1 MKRIEISEKKK
12 KNLLVLGVA
21 FVVLFLTY
29 SVFLNHSF
37 TSDHV
42 NTYFYYPEGYKAI
55 PPLNPFYYIKT
66 TLGLTAIPMWI
77 NYFFA
82 MIGITKDTHQYIL
95 QLFAMLLIA
104 YAVRLLF
111 AFYESFFPEKEKKVV
126 LLVILLLAFINP
138 YFCEVFVYVGY
149 DKIFGIIAAIFGS
162 ILFSKKRY
170 IWSFVCVLLAVTGY
184 QIYYV
189 LFLAYTGTWIFLN
202 AKGKFQKEAVWNY
215 IKMYLVML
223 VPTLMIVFA
232 YVLYSVGNVGS
243 YVGKAIALGSNLMER
258 MECVR
263 RRYHELM
270 VTQQGLLPRYF
281 LAICFVVMVIL
292 CLLFLKEKK
301 VKDIL
306 FTIFH
311 AICLSLYPVTI
322 YFVATNAS
330 FSGRIIWCVFAGLS
344 GIGLVALQKVDL
356 KNWTGKVMGTILVL
370 IYCINIYS
378 VSSTITNFYI
388 SNALDSQIVGQVV
401 AQIENYE
408 RDTGISVQKIAAA
421 ANRNSKC
428 SYPQVGFL
436 GMDYSNED
444 AGYYNFTHKAMD
456 DPWADAELFLYL
468 TKRPY
473 SIVEMDPDIW
483 AEHFEGRIWETFNPQ
498 EQLYFEGDTVYW
510 CIY

>member
-1 MKRIEISEKKK
+1 MKKIEISEKKK
-12 KNLLVLGVA
+12 QNLLVFGVA

-42 NTYFYYPEGYKAI
+42 NIFLNNPEGKKVL
-55 PPLNPFYYIKT
+55 PPLNPFFYIKT
-66 TLGLTAIPMWI
+66 TLGLNVIPMWLE
-77 NYFFA
+77 YFFT

-95 QLFAMLLIA
+95 QLFAMILIA

-111 AFYESFFPEKEKKVV
+111 SFYESFFPEKEKKVV
-126 LLVILLLAFINP
+126 LLAILLLAFVNP
-138 YFCEVFVYVGY
+138 YFCEVFVYVAY
-149 DKIFGIIAAIFGS
+149 EKIIGVIVAIFAS
-162 ILFSKKRY
+162 ILFAKKRY
-170 IWSFVCVLLAVTGY
+170 FWSFVCVLLAVTVY

-189 LFLAYTGTWIFLN
+189 LFLVYASTWIFLN
-202 AKGKFQKEAVWNY
+202 AKGRCQKEAILDY

-223 VPTLMIVFA
+223 VPTFMIVWAF
-232 YVLYSVGNVGS
+232 VLYSVGGIGA
-243 YVGKAIALGSNLMER
+243 YVGKAIALDSNILER
-258 MECVR
+258 IERVKN
-263 RRYHELM
+263 RYYALM

-281 LAICFVVMVIL
+281 LAICFVAMLIL
-292 CLLFLKEKK
+292 CFLFLKEKK

-306 FTIFH
+306 FLVFH

-330 FSGRIIWCVFAGLS
+330 FSGRIVWCVFAALS

-356 KNWTGKVMGTILVL
+356 KNWTRKVMVTVLVL
-370 IYCINIYS
+370 IYCIDIYG
-378 VSSTITNFYI
+378 VSSTINNFYI
-388 SNALDSQIVGQVV
+388 SNALDTQIVQQVV

-421 ANRNSKC
+421 SNPNSKY

-436 GMDYSNED
+436 GMDYSNAD
-444 AGYYNFTHKAMD
+444 AGYNNFTHKTMKD
-456 DPWADAELFLYL
+456 SWSDAELFIYL

-473 SIVEMDPDIW
+473 SIVEMDPEVW
-483 AEHFEGRIWETFNPQ
+483 ADRFAGKIWETFNPQ